1 MKIAQ
6 IAPLA
11 EMVPPMKYGGTERI
25 VSYLTEE
32 LVRLGHEVTL
42 FASGDSKTQ
51 ASLRPACRQ
60 AIRLDPDI
68 TSPLAPTTM
77 LLEDAYSMST
87 EFDIIHSH
95 MDFLGFPLARRCRTP
110 VLTTTHGRLDL
121 PELFPVFHEF
131 SDMPL
136 VSISHAQRGPMP
148 WANWEATIHN
158 GIPRALYAFQ
168 AHPNSYL
175 AYLGRITPEKCPDQA
190 IEIAKRAG
198 IPLRIAAKIDPSD
211 RTYFKQEIEPL
222 LSHPLIEFLGEITD
236 KEKNDFLGNALAL
249 LAPFDWPEPF
259 GLVFIEALA
268 CGTPVIAYPRGSV
281 PEIIDHGTTGFICQ
295 SLDEMVE
302 AVTQIHLLDRYHC
315 RQVFV
320 SRFTAERM
328 VQEYLQTYRKLLRN
342 TTRFLT
348 IQELLLGASYRPSPP
363 FTPPHENP
371 PPSLHTRHDGPQE
384 ESLPSEWQ

>member
-11 EMVPPMKYGGTERI
+11 EMVPPTRYGGTERI

-42 FASGDSKTQ
+42 FASGDSKTS

-60 AIRLDPDI
+60 ALRLDSHI
-68 TSPLAPTTM
+68 SSPLAPTIM
-77 LLEDAYSMST
+77 LLEDVYSMSK

-95 MDFLGFPLARRCRTP
+95 VDFIGFPLARRCGTP

-121 PELFPVFHEF
+121 PELIPVFNEF

-136 VSISHAQRGPMP
+136 ASISNAQREPMQ

-158 GIPRALYAFQ
+158 GIPRELYSFHS
-168 AHPNSYL
+168 HPNSYL
-175 AYLGRITPEKCPDQA
+175 VYLGRITPEKCPDQA

-198 IPLRIAAKIDPSD
+198 IPLRIAAKIDPVD
-211 RTYFKQEIEPL
+211 RAYFHREIEPL
-222 LSHPLIEFLGEITD
+222 LSHPLIEFVGEITD
-236 KEKNDFLGNALAL
+236 EEKDAFLGNALAL

-259 GLVFIEALA
+259 GLVFIESLA
-268 CGTPVIAYPRGSV
+268 CGTPVITYPRGSV
-281 PEIIDHGTTGFICQ
+281 PEIIDHGTTGWICH

-302 AVTQIHLLDRYHC
+302 AVNHVHLLDRYHC

-328 VQEYLQTYRKLLRN
+328 VQEYLHTYEKLLRN
-342 TTRFLT
+342 RRGLLT
-348 IQELLLGASYRPSPP
+348 IQELLLGKSSMHPRPAAHPNHHR
-363 FTPPHENP
+363 T
-371 PPSLHTRHDGPQE
+371 PSLRLRHEGEQE
-384 ESLPSEWQ
+384 EPLPSEWQ